1 MSDEPAPDTPPE
13 IAAAGGEFWQD
24 PGPAFDPETAPEI
37 PEDSEDQAAGEPGD
51 AGWTPERVVSVLQEI
66 QAPLFNGV
74 VNWAAGVRDV
84 DWHHRQARLEAVAPA
99 IAREWN
105 KIDVLRSLAG
115 KTDRALIVSYLTF
128 EYLGPR
134 VVLTMAERKQI
145 ERQRR
150 EQAARDQAAQNTGLY
165 TGPVPA
171 PAPAMDPDSPE
182 QPEPPSLADIPPRR
196 R

>member
-1 MSDEPAPDTPPE
+1 MSDEPAAGAPPE
-13 IAAAGGEFWQD
+13 IAAGSEFWQD
-24 PGPAFDPETAPEI
+24 PGPAFNPETAPEI
-37 PEDSEDQAAGEPGD
+37 PDGVEDQAPGEP
-51 AGWTPERVVSVLQEI
+51 AEVGWTAERVVSVLQEI
-66 QAPLFNGV
+66 QAPVFNGV

-84 DWHHRQARLEAVAPA
+84 DWHHRQARLEAIAPA

-150 EQAARDQAAQNTGLY
+150 EQAARAQAAQNAGLY

-171 PAPAMDPDSPE
+171 PAVEPDSPE
-182 QPEPPSLADIPPRR
+182 QPEPPPLADIPPRR